1 MAAAVHP
8 LRAPHQI
15 AAPEGWG
22 AVMSDKQHAAGDV
35 PPTAVVPMP
44 AEIDVANASR
54 LAAELDAA
62 IKPGVTTLVIDMTR
76 TTFCD
81 SLGVKVIARARGRA
95 VAEGVDLRLVTAS
108 PQVLRILAVTGLD
121 TAVRV
126 CGRLEDALSAE
137 SKPAGEAGG

>member
-1 MAAAVHP
+1 
-8 LRAPHQI
+8 
-15 AAPEGWG
+15 
-22 AVMSDKQHAAGDV
+22 MSDKQHDDGDAPSV
-35 PPTAVVPMP
+35 AVVAMP

-62 IKPGVTTLVIDMTR
+62 IKPGVTRLVIDMTR
-76 TTFCD
+76 TRFCD

-108 PQVLRILAVTGLD
+108 PQVLRVLAVTGLD

-126 CGRLEDALSAE
+126 CGRLQDALSAE
-137 SKPAGEAGG
+137 SKPGG

>member
-1 MAAAVHP
+1 
-8 LRAPHQI
+8 
-15 AAPEGWG
+15 
-22 AVMSDKQHAAGDV
+22 MSDKQHADDV
-35 PPTAVVPMP
+35 LCTAVVPMP

-62 IKPGVTTLVIDMTR
+62 IKPGVKTLVIDMTL

-81 SLGVKVIARARGRA
+81 SLGVKVIARTRGRA
-95 VAEGVDLRLVTAS
+95 VAEGVDLWLVTAS

-126 CGRLEDALSAE
+126 CGRLEDALCAE
-137 SKPAGEAGG
+137 SKPGG